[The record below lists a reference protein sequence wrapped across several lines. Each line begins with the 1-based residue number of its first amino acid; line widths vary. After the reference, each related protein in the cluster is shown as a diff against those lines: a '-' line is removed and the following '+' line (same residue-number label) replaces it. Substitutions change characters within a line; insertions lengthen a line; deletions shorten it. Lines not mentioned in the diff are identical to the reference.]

1 MVIPYCLGRMVAPET
16 VHAPNTV
23 IVWGYILLWGLFEL
37 FAVPCIFLRRTL
49 TELVTLYCLAVAVLL
64 VCCAWF
70 HRDNIKR
77 DFMEWKSR
85 GFVPGVAVAV
95 IALVI
100 AQAVFAGVFV
110 HMEADDAEYVVMAN
124 DAWERDD
131 LLVTNPYTGFRWQ
144 TVSVKRIVS
153 PFSYWV
159 AAVAKITHIAPA
171 TVAHVVIPVVF
182 VLLGYTAV
190 YEPLKRLIGKMNGAS
205 ARSKQAVWTA
215 MLFFVILVLF
225 GGGSTRTYGSML
237 LLRVWQGKAVF
248 CGIVL
253 PLLLTE
259 LLDVGEKVRG
269 IPGDSG
275 SIFRLVLLGMASL
288 LTTGMSLPMVSLVIG
303 AFGLVYGCEWIL
315 RKPERVH

>member
-1 MVIPYCLGRMVAPET
+1 MVIPYCLGRMVAPKT

-37 FAVPCIFLRRTL
+37 FAVPCVFFQRTL
-49 TELVTLYCLAVAVLL
+49 TELVMLYGLAVAVLL
-64 VCCAWF
+64 VCSIWF
-70 HRDNIKR
+70 HRDNIKS
-77 DFMEWKSR
+77 DFWEWRHAFSLSLMA
-85 GFVPGVAVAV
+85 FAV

-131 LLVTNPYTGFRWQ
+131 LLVTNPYTGFRWE
-144 TVSVKRIVS
+144 TVSVRRVVS

-159 AAVAKITHIAPA
+159 AAIAKVMHIAPA
-171 TVAHVVIPVVF
+171 TVAHSLLPIVF

-190 YEPLKRLIGKMNGAS
+190 YEPLKRFVGKMKLSVGS
-205 ARSKQAVWTA
+205 EQAAWTA
-215 MLFFVILVLF
+215 MLFFAIMVLF
-225 GGGSTRTYGSML
+225 GGSSTRTYGSML
-237 LLRVWQGKAVF
+237 LLRAWQGKAVF

-253 PLLLTE
+253 PLLLAEFIDIGE
-259 LLDVGEKVRG
+259 LASGRRE
-269 IPGDSG
+269 DSG
-275 SIFRLVLLGMASL
+275 AMLRLAMLVPASL
-288 LTTGMSLPMVSLVIG
+288 LTTGMSLPMVSLLIG

-315 RKPERVH
+315 RKPKRVR